1 MKLHKKPAILAAAAL
16 MAMTLIS
23 GCGQAKIGYI
33 DSERV
38 MQESPQIKAIA
49 DEGQQKILEAKQDAE
64 NQLTQNPNLTQE
76 EAQKIQVDAQRKLN
90 GLNQSYTIQIKQKL
104 DTTLADISKQK
115 ELDVVVD
122 STVEQPVA
130 ITGCIDVT
138 DDVIQK
144 LQ

>member
-49 DEGQQKILEAKQDAE
+49 DE
-64 NQLTQNPNLTQE
+64 
-76 EAQKIQVDAQRKLN
+76 
-90 GLNQSYTIQIKQKL
+90 
-104 DTTLADISKQK
+104 
-115 ELDVVVD
+115 
-122 STVEQPVA
+122 
-130 ITGCIDVT
+130 
-138 DDVIQK
+138 
-144 LQ
+144 